1 MSDTRELI
9 LARLKKIAEG
19 LNDVELAARNDLN
32 PSETQIPAIIILE
45 GDEEP
50 SQTGLPE
57 GRHRPATAP
66 IPIVMIPEICI
77 VVNEA
82 TATLGSTL
90 NAFRAALIKA
100 VTSDS
105 ELISLLGG
113 NGAIVYRGLLSDLG
127 IGRAMLGRMSLKFAI
142 TYVVSPS
149 KL

>member
-9 LARLKKIAEG
+9 LARLRKIAESID
-19 LNDVELAARNDLN
+19 DVELAARNDLN
-32 PSETQIPAIIILE
+32 PSETQVPAIIILE

-50 SQTGLPE
+50 SPALPE
-57 GRHRPATAP
+57 VRHRPAATP
-66 IPIVMIPEICI
+66 FPIVMIPEICI

-113 NGAIVYRGLLSDLG
+113 NGAIAYRGLLSDLG